1 MDIRQ
6 LTYFVAIAEERQ
18 ITAAARRLHIS
29 QPPLSYELASLERE
43 LGVTLVDRGPRGVTL
58 TEAGKLLYQRATEIL
73 SLANSARQEVEGF
86 GKGERGVL
94 SVGMISSSGGQV
106 PGRGLAKL
114 ADSYPDVRIELH
126 EANTYQ
132 LLELLER
139 GVVEVAVVRTPF
151 PTEGLACRY
160 LDPEPMVAL
169 TSEAY
174 PCGKRAGVAS
184 LEDLAGVPLVLYRRF
199 EQIVRDAFAERGLDL
214 VIGCV
219 NDDAR
224 TTCVWSQAGFGVGL
238 VPSTILPVMNAEG
251 LAPKRLEELELTT
264 RIAVVW
270 REGRRLS
277 PLAQRFIDLFGGSEL
292 PA

>member
-6 LTYFVAIAEERQ
+6 LSYFVAIAEERQ

-43 LGVTLVDRGPRGVTL
+43 LGVKLVEREPRGVAL

-73 SLANSARQEVEGF
+73 ALTNATRHEVEGF

-94 SVGMISSSGGQV
+94 SVGLISSSGGQV
-106 PGRGLAKL
+106 PGSELARL
-114 ADSYPDVRIELH
+114 TQAYPEVRLELH

-132 LLELLER
+132 LLELLDR

-151 PTEGLACRY
+151 PREGLECRY
-160 LDPEPMVAL
+160 LGPEPMVAL
-169 TSEAY
+169 ASESY
-174 PCGKRAGVAS
+174 PCGDRTGVAA
-184 LEDLAGVPLVLYRRF
+184 LEDLAGVPLVVYRRF
-199 EQIVRDAFAERGLDL
+199 EQIVRDAFAEREIDL
-214 VIGCV
+214 VLACV
-219 NDDAR
+219 CDDAR
-224 TTCVWSQAGFGVGL
+224 TTCVWSRAGFGVGL
-238 VPSTILPVMNAEG
+238 VPSTILPAMNAEG
-251 LAPKRLEELELTT
+251 LVPKRLEENALTT

-270 REGRRLS
+270 REGRHLS
-277 PLAQRFIDLFGGSEL
+277 PLAERFIELFGGSKL